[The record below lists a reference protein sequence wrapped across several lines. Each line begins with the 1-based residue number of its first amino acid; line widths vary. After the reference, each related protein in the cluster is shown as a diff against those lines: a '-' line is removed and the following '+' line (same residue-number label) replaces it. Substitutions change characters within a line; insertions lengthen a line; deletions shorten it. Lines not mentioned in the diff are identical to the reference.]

1 MISCLETIRRHLS
14 WCPSA
19 VTARTRWKGAVPGDE
34 GVGEAKA
41 VGGDRTVMSGAVM
54 DYGPADIST
63 ATSVAMA
70 LAGFG
75 LFILIIYLSI
85 AHPPSGNLL
94 LLAIVLALAGR
105 ELYKVMR
112 KTSIEITRDAVTFR
126 RPVLPAIVIP
136 KADIIKVEVRESR
149 LPRLPWHIVALVGVI
164 LVSAVANINSNLS
177 NPTSMRFILG
187 VTAVIFFPAMTYGT
201 YVRTRYP
208 KIVTVTTVDK
218 KIATIYAP
226 DPGQIAHMLE
236 VT

>member
-1 MISCLETIRRHLS
+1 MIPRLETIRRHLS
-14 WCPSA
+14 WCPNA
-19 VTARTRWKGAVPGDE
+19 ATARTCWQGAVPGDE
-34 GVGEAKA
+34 GVGEARA
-41 VGGDRTVMSGAVM
+41 VGGGRAAMGGAFV

-70 LAGFG
+70 LAGVG
-75 LFILIIYLSI
+75 LFILAIYLSI

-94 LLAIVLALAGR
+94 LLAIVLALAGG
-105 ELYKVMR
+105 ELYKVMQ

-136 KADIIKVEVRESR
+136 KADIVKVEVRESR

-164 LVSAVANINSNLS
+164 LVSAVASINSSLS

-218 KIATIYAP
+218 RVATIYAP
-226 DPGQIAHMLE
+226 DPGQVAHMLE